1 MSSLMQKLV
10 ELIRLEPLGDDAFR
24 GQSRK
29 IVGPRVFGGQVLG
42 QALFAANQT
51 VEGRTAHSL
60 QAYFLAPGDAAAPI
74 TYQVERVR
82 DGGSFSTRR
91 VVASQHGRRLFDLSA
106 SFQVPAQGLE
116 HQPPMPEVIEPERLP
131 VERETVA
138 RFLEH
143 EEVSDNFKAA
153 LLRPQPIEFRPVDPD
168 HPLRP
173 EKTTAAREIW
183 LRSPEPLP
191 DEPTLHQ
198 ALLAYASDRGLL
210 GSALRAHGLGF
221 LSRDLQV
228 ASLDHGM
235 WFHRPFRFDDW
246 LLYTMESPT
255 ATGERGFTRGQIFSR
270 DGTLVASVVQEGL
283 MRLRQTQE

>member
-10 ELIRLEPLGDDAFR
+10 ELIRLEPLGDDVFR
-24 GQSRK
+24 GESRK
-29 IVGPRVFGGQVLG
+29 TVGPRVFGGQVLG
-42 QALFAANQT
+42 QALFAATRT

-60 QAYFLAPGDAAAPI
+60 QAYFLAAGDATAPI

-91 VVASQHGRRLFDLSA
+91 VVATQHGRRLFDLAA

-116 HQPPMPEVIEPERLP
+116 HQSPMPEVIEPERLSG
-131 VERETVA
+131 EREVTA
-138 RFLEH
+138 RFLEQ
-143 EEVSDNFKAA
+143 EDVSENFRTA
-153 LLRPQPIEFRPVDPD
+153 LLRPQPIEFRPVAPD

-173 EKTTAAREIW
+173 DKKTTAREVW
-183 LRSPEPLP
+183 MRAPEPLP
-191 DEPTLHQ
+191 DEPALHQ

-221 LSRDLQV
+221 LSRGLQV

-270 DGTLVASVVQEGL
+270 DGSLVASVVQEGL
-283 MRLRQTQE
+283 MRLHPTQE